1 MRSCASVD
9 ATAMDPIHELQAEI
23 CRTLAHPLRI
33 AMLHL
38 LVEGPREVNRL
49 ARELDITQPNASQHL
64 SVMRAAGLVE
74 AERDG
79 REVLYRL
86 VDPDVIIACDQMARV
101 MRRRLARMADLAA
114 RVNGDAA
121 DAVPSTRSAQEPV
134 APLPRSR

>member
-1 MRSCASVD
+1 MRRCAWVD
-9 ATAMDPIHELQAEI
+9 ATAMDPIFELQAEI
-23 CRTLAHPLRI
+23 CRTLSHPLRI

-38 LVEGPREVNRL
+38 LAEEPREVNRL
-49 ARELDITQPNASQHL
+49 ARELDISQPNASQHL

-86 VDPDVIIACDQMARV
+86 ADPDVIVACDQMARI

-114 RVNGDAA
+114 RLGGAVSDVAA
-121 DAVPSTRSAQEPV
+121 STGSAREPA
-134 APLPRSR
+134 APLPRS